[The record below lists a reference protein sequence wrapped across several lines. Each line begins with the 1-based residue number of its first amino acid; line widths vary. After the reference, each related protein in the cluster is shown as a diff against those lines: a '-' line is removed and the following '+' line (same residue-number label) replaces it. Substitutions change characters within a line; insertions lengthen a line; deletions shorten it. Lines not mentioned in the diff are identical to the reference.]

1 MPKCLIFHMFKH
13 EEFFS
18 AILKQPQATNS
29 VLLRDVNCLNLAA
42 VFFKTSNLVYIYIYM
57 LDIHLTNISTG
68 SIYMP
73 PHTTLAKANR

>member
-42 VFFKTSNLVYIYIYM
+42 VFFKTSNLVYIYIYIYVGYT
-57 LDIHLTNISTG
+57 LDKYFNW
-68 SIYMP
+68 
-73 PHTTLAKANR
+73 